1 MTEREDQLPDDSGR
15 FPRLTFSMQALTR
28 YARIWLAQIRYSTVR
43 EMMFKSNFL
52 LWIVVDLTWFG
63 LNLAFI
69 QFLYL
74 QVHTIAGW
82 TKWEMILLVA
92 TSNLIQQ
99 LFQTF
104 LMINCTNLPELVRS
118 GKLDFFLAQPA
129 SPQFLVST
137 RKFEPGSVVSCVV
150 TMIICGVAVAHLPS
164 GPSWLGLALYPLLV
178 SFGVLIHYALMLM
191 LMSLSFWMTRAQG
204 FINAYYSLFQIAR
217 LPREAFF
224 GPTRLIFTWAIPLLL
239 IANVPARNL
248 FDGFHPADFFALL
261 AVTALLTVASTMVF
275 QAGLRRYGSASS

>member
-1 MTEREDQLPDDSGR
+1 MSTP
-15 FPRLTFSMQALTR
+15 AR

-74 QVHTIAGW
+74 QVNTIAGW
-82 TKWEMILLVA
+82 SKWEMILLVA
-92 TSNLIQQ
+92 TSNLVQQ

-129 SPQFLVST
+129 SAQFLVST
-137 RKFEPGSVVSCVV
+137 RKFEPGSVVSCLVAIV
-150 TMIICGVAVAHLPS
+150 ICLVAITHLPS
-164 GPSWLGLALYPLLV
+164 RLSWGGLALYPLLV

-204 FINAYYSLFQIAR
+204 FINAYYSVFQLAR

-224 GPTRLIFTWAIPLLL
+224 GPARMIFTWMIPLLL
-239 IANVPARNL
+239 IANVPARSL
-248 FDGFHPADFFALL
+248 FDGVHMWDVVGLSAA
-261 AVTALLTVASTMVF
+261 TALLLIASTAVF